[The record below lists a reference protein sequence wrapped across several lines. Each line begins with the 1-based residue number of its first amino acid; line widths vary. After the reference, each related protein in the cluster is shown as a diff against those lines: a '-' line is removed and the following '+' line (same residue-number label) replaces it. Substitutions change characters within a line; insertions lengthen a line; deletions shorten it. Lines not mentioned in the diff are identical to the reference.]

1 MRRKPPQG
9 RSLAARV
16 PEVAAEWH
24 PVLNGDLTRH
34 DVFAGSDKRFWW
46 QCSKCGHEWET
57 KLDKRVKLGQG
68 CRKCSAA
75 RRAKAQATPKP
86 GQSLA
91 VLMPQLAAEW
101 HPTLNPDRTPS
112 DVVPTSGA
120 LVWWLCPSCQH
131 EWRTSVYRR
140 SVGIGCHK
148 CAVVRRG
155 VLRATPKSGKS
166 FADVYPDAAAEWHP
180 TLNGDLKPTDVKP
193 ASNKGVWW
201 RCSDGHEWTVK
212 PADRQRGERCPECAN
227 RLDAIAKSTPKPG
240 RSLADLF
247 PDVAAEW
254 HPTLNAPVTAS
265 EVNPGSRRDDGG
277 VAHCANTRG

>member
-9 RSLAARV
+9 RSLADRV

-24 PVLNGDLTRH
+24 PVLNGDLTPH
-34 DVFAGSDKRFWW
+34 DVFAGSQKRFWW

-57 KLDKRVKLGQG
+57 NLDKRVKLGQG
-68 CRKCSAA
+68 CRKCAA
-75 RRAKAQATPKP
+75 VRRAKAQGTPKP

-91 VLMPQLAAEW
+91 DLTPQLAAEW
-101 HPTLNPDRTPS
+101 HPTLNPERTPS

-120 LVWWLCPSCQH
+120 VVWWLCSSCQH
-131 EWRTSVYRR
+131 EWRASVYRR

-155 VLRATPKSGKS
+155 VSRATPKPGKS

-180 TLNGDLKPTDVKP
+180 TRNGDLGPTDVKP
-193 ASNKGVWW
+193 ASNKAVWW
-201 RCSDGHEWTVK
+201 RCSDGHEWRVS
-212 PADRQRGERCPECAN
+212 PAGRQRGERCPECSD
-227 RLDAIAKSTPKPG
+227 RLGAIAKSTPKPG

-247 PDVAAEW
+247 PDVAAE
-254 HPTLNAPVTAS
+254 
-265 EVNPGSRRDDGG
+265 
-277 VAHCANTRG
+277 